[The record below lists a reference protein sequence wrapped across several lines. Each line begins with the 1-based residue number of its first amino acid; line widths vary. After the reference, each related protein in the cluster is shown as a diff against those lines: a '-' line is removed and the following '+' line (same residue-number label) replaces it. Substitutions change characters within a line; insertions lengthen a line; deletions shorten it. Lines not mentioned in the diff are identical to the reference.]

1 MYIGGS
7 KVRILYY
14 ILGRTSEMT
23 ELSSVFL
30 NEGSAIFFKGGSI
43 ILRCL
48 LTRERAIQ
56 EEIGGIGMH

>member
-7 KVRILYY
+7 KVNILYY
-14 ILGRTSEMT
+14 ILGKTSKMT

-30 NEGSAIFFKGGSI
+30 NEGSAIFFKGWSI
-43 ILRCL
+43 FLRCL